1 MKLVRYG
8 NPGKEKPG
16 LIDAEGK
23 LRDLSAVIK
32 DIGPEQLS
40 DAALA
45 KLRKLKADKLP
56 LVRGTPRMGCPLS
69 GIGKFVAIGLNY
81 SDHAAETGAA
91 IPKEPIVFMKATT
104 CIQGPDDAVMLP
116 KGSVKTDWEV
126 ELGVVIGTRARY
138 VSQKAALDH
147 VAGYC
152 TINDVSERE
161 YQTERGPQWDK
172 GKGCDTFGPIG
183 PWLVTR
189 DEIANVQK
197 LAMWLDVNGQRRQT
211 GNTRTM
217 IFSVA
222 KIVSYV
228 SQFMT
233 LMPGDV
239 ITEINGEAI
248 VRSGDLSS
256 RIALAAPGD
265 TVRLKVWRDRAAREL
280 AVKLGRAEDDAGA
293 LSMKASEIQP
303 GQLGLKLR
311 ELTREERA
319 SARVQGGLLVE
330 EVAGAA
336 ARAGLMPGD
345 VLLSINGMALKS
357 VDQIKSFMDKRPKT
371 VALLIL
377 RDGDRIFV
385 PVELDG

>member
-32 DIGPEQLS
+32 DVTPDQLG

-45 KLRKLKADKLP
+45 KLGKLKTDKLP
-56 LVRGTPRMGCPLS
+56 LVKGKPRMGSPVANV
-69 GIGKFVAIGLNY
+69 GKFIAIGLNY
-81 SDHAAETGAA
+81 ADHAAESNLP

-104 CIQGPDDAVMLP
+104 CIQGPNDDVMLP

-126 ELGVVIGTRARY
+126 ELGVVIGTKARY
-138 VSQKAALDH
+138 VSQKEALNF

-161 YQTERGPQWDK
+161 YQIERGGTWDK

-189 DEIANVQK
+189 DEVPNPQK
-197 LAMWLDVNGQRRQT
+197 LAMWLDVNGKRVQNGST
-211 GNTRTM
+211 KTM

-239 ITEINGEAI
+239 ITTGTP
-248 VRSGDLSS
+248 
-256 RIALAAPGD
+256 PG
-265 TVRLKVWRDRAAREL
+265 VGMGMKPNAVYLK
-280 AVKLGRAEDDAGA
+280 K
-293 LSMKASEIQP
+293 
-303 GQLGLKLR
+303 
-311 ELTREERA
+311 
-319 SARVQGGLLVE
+319 
-330 EVAGAA
+330 
-336 ARAGLMPGD
+336 GD
-345 VLLSINGMALKS
+345 VITLGIEGLGEQK
-357 VDQIKSFMDKRPKT
+357 QT
-371 VALLIL
+371 V
-377 RDGDRIFV
+377 V
-385 PVELDG
+385 PFKL